1 MKPIGK
7 LHNGRNDRKMP
18 GTGGKA
24 IAGGCLGR
32 DRRGLAAIEFAMA
45 LPILLLLYFGI
56 VEFAQAI
63 TVDRL
68 VGLTAETVTNLVT
81 QYTSISQSAEMP
93 DILDAS
99 TQILAPYPAQAAS
112 IVVSLITIDSTG
124 NATVTWS
131 QAKNGTPRT
140 AGQAFTL
147 PADLDIPS
155 TSVVFGEVSY
165 PFMPMLDYF
174 NLGTINLYSS
184 VYMVPRDATTINLT
198 P

>member
-1 MKPIGK
+1 MIGNRTGK
-7 LHNGRNDRKMP
+7 RGLRHDRK
-18 GTGGKA
+18 
-24 IAGGCLGR
+24 
-32 DRRGLAAIEFAMA
+32 GLAAVEFAMA

-63 TVDRL
+63 NVDRL

-81 QYTSISQSAEMP
+81 QYTSISQSTQMP

-99 TQILAPYPAQAAS
+99 TQVLAPYPSSAAS
-112 IVVSLITIDSTG
+112 VVVSLIAVDSNG
-124 NATVTWS
+124 NATVAWS
-131 QAKNGTPRT
+131 QAKNGTPLT

-147 PADLDIPS
+147 PAALDIPS

-165 PFMPMLDYF
+165 PFNPTFDYL
-174 NLGTINLYSS
+174 NLGTFNLYSS
-184 VYMVPRDATTINLT
+184 VYMVPRDATTINLA

>member
-1 MKPIGK
+1 MNESSVGV
-7 LHNGRNDRKMP
+7 RRR
-18 GTGGKA
+18 GG
-24 IAGGCLGR
+24 GGYLRR
-32 DRRGLAAIEFAMA
+32 DLRGLAAVEFAMA
-45 LPILLLLYFGI
+45 LPILMLLYFGI

-81 QYTSISQSAEMP
+81 QYTSISESTQMP

-99 TQILAPYPAQAAS
+99 TEVLAPYSSEAAS
-112 IVVSLITIDSTG
+112 VVVSLITIDSQG

-140 AGQAFTL
+140 AGQAFTV
-147 PADLDIPS
+147 PADLDIPN

-165 PFMPMLDYF
+165 PFNPVFDYL
-174 NLGTINLYSS
+174 NLGTFNLYSS